1 MDIKIEHRLPAAIT
15 TNLSKTPGHIA
26 GHKTTANDKA
36 TSLPVGIIAKSDAEA
51 KKITEVTQITESER
65 DTLEEAVSDL
75 QEHTQSIQRNLNF
88 SINENTGRT
97 VVEVKD
103 MATGEVIR
111 QLPTEEALRLAESID
126 EMRSLLFE
134 AEA

>member
-1 MDIKIEHRLPAAIT
+1 MDIKIEHRLPVAFT
-15 TNLSKTPGHIA
+15 TNLSKTPAQTA

-36 TSLPVGIIAKSDAEA
+36 TVLPVGIIAKSDAQE
-51 KKITEVTQITESER
+51 KKVAELTESER
-65 DTLEEAVSDL
+65 DTLDTAVSGL

-88 SINENTGRT
+88 SINESTGRT

-111 QLPTEEALRLAESID
+111 QLPTEEALRLAESLD
-126 EMRSLLFE
+126 EMRSLLFK

>member
-1 MDIKIEHRLPAAIT
+1 MDMKIEHRLPAAIT
-15 TNLSKTPGHIA
+15 TSLSKTPAQIA

-36 TSLPVGIIAKSDAEA
+36 AILPVGIIAKSDAEA
-51 KKITEVTQITESER
+51 KKTAEVTKSER
-65 DTLEEAVSDL
+65 DTLEAAVSDL

-111 QLPTEEALRLAESID
+111 QLPSEEALRLAESID

-134 AEA
+134 AKA

>member
-1 MDIKIEHRLPAAIT
+1 MDIKTDYRLPPAIT
-15 TNLSKTPGHIA
+15 ASDTKTPKQVMAEQPEKSSGTVQA
-26 GHKTTANDKA
+26 TAHADN
-36 TSLPVGIIAKSDAEA
+36 SDTVALSPA
-51 KKITEVTQITESER
+51 AAALER
-65 DTLEEAVSDL
+65 DALETAVADI
-75 QEHTQSIQRNLNF
+75 QDFTQNIQRSLSF

-103 MATGEVIR
+103 RATGEVIR